1 MASSPKSVGRLFP
14 VETNFQK
21 MARRP
26 GGLPRSKA
34 VEAAAAKL
42 EEMGPQYRTW
52 LGEET
57 AKLTDAIDA
66 LMEAS
71 VAFAARLEE
80 AEHHCRQIRDVAG
93 TMDFDLVTF
102 VADNLWTILRASRHD
117 MEPRRDPISC
127 HVDALR
133 LVSRNEYQGKQIKEL
148 PHFVQ
153 GLNKVA
159 ECATLCPHCIMEAQ
173 AANQNIS
180 SSDS

>member
-1 MASSPKSVGRLFP
+1 MSSSPKSVATPFP

-21 MARRP
+21 MARQP
-26 GGLPRSKA
+26 GGLTRTQA
-34 VEAAAAKL
+34 LEAAAAKL
-42 EEMGPQYRTW
+42 EGLGFEYGAW

-57 AKLTDAIDA
+57 AKLTNTITA
-66 LMEAS
+66 LLEAS
-71 VAFAARLEE
+71 EAFSGHLEE
-80 AEHHCRQIRDVAG
+80 AEQHCRQIRDVAG

-102 VADNLWTILRASRHD
+102 VADNLWTILKASRHD

-133 LVSRNEYQGKQIKEL
+133 LVSRSEYRGKQVAEL

-153 GLNKVA
+153 GLSKVT
-159 ECATLCPHCIMEAQ
+159 EYATLCPHCIMAAQ
-173 AANQNIS
+173 AANQNSS